1 MNQSAPIPVLLL
13 TRQLSLGGTE
23 RQVANLAKSLDPKK
37 FSVRVCCFHAGGIR
51 QAEIEAAGVPVWILP
66 VQAFWSPNT
75 LAHAWSLFRYLVGE
89 RIALVHSFSPATTI
103 FSTPI
108 ARLAR
113 VPAVLS
119 SSRAERSLMRPRD
132 SHLVRITDHWVD
144 AIVTNCEHLRQ
155 ELLLEKTAAK
165 VIHVCG
171 NGIDLDE
178 FNSTS
183 QSRPPWVGT
192 LSVLRPEKNLG
203 ILVEAFGRIHGL
215 YPNARL
221 QIVGSGP
228 LSEALARQAALC
240 GLGDA
245 SELIGASPQPAE
257 YFRKFRIFVLP
268 SQSEGLSNSLL
279 EAMACGCAVVASRVG
294 GSKEIIRH
302 GENGMLFD
310 LGDADQLASTL
321 KLLLGEEDLCRRLG
335 EAAARTI
342 RQQFSLSASAKRLE
356 EIYSN
361 HLATSPRNLS

>member
-23 RQVANLAKSLDPKK
+23 RQVTNLAKSLDPNK
-37 FSVRVCCFHAGGIR
+37 FSARVCCFHAGGIR

-66 VQAFWSPNT
+66 VQSFWSPRT
-75 LAHAWSLFRYLVGE
+75 VVQAGSLFRYLVRE

-113 VPAVLS
+113 VPVVLS
-119 SSRAERSLMRPRD
+119 SSRAERALMRPRD
-132 SHLVRITDHWVD
+132 AHLVRITDRWVD
-144 AIVTNCEHLRQ
+144 AIVTNCEYLRQ
-155 ELLLEKTAAK
+155 ELLLEQTAAK
-165 VIHVCG
+165 AIHICG

-178 FNSTS
+178 FNATS

-203 ILVEAFGRIHGL
+203 ILVEAFGRIHTL

-228 LSEALARQAALC
+228 LSEALAQQAALS

-245 SELIGASPQPAE
+245 FDLIGSSPHPAE
-257 YFRKFRIFVLP
+257 HFRKFRIFVLP

-279 EAMACGCAVVASRVG
+279 EAMACGCAVIASRAG
-294 GSKEIIRH
+294 GSKELIRH

-310 LGDADQLASTL
+310 LGDAHQLASLL
-321 KLLLGEEDLCRRLG
+321 KQLLGDEDLCRRLG
-335 EAAARTI
+335 DAAARTI
-342 RQQFSLSASAKRLE
+342 RQEFSLSASAKRLA
-356 EIYSN
+356 EIYST
-361 HLATSPRNLS
+361 HLATTPRKLR